1 MYTYYGFEPK
11 KIFNKR
17 NFYFLFGVKGL
28 VYNLLRFGGFC
39 FFFYIELRR
48 SESKVT
54 SVLIADCIMTVVES
68 VLLVTKISLERF
80 FSVFFFNFNKQN
92 MFFCIVIPT

>member
-11 KIFNKR
+11 KIFNKL

-39 FFFYIELRR
+39 CFFYIELRR

-80 FSVFFFNFNKQN
+80 FNIFFF
-92 MFFCIVIPT
+92 